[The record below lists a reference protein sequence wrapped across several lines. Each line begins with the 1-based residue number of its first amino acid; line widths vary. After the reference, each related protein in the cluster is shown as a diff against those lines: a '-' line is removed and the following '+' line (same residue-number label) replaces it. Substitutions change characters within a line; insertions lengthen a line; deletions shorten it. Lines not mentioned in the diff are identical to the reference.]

1 MDRIVELARELGAAL
16 QQDERYIRIQMA
28 QSAADEDKD
37 LQDAIGEFNL
47 KRISLQNESARETQD
62 EAKIEQLTTEVSEV
76 YTKIMENPS
85 MIAYT
90 AARPDLDRLLET
102 VARIITLSAQGEDP
116 YAIPES
122 SENCSG
128 NCSSCGGCH

>member
-85 MIAYT
+85 MIAYN

>member
-16 QQDERYIRIQMA
+16 QQDERYIRIQMVQA
-28 QSAADEDKD
+28 AADEDKD

-85 MIAYT
+85 MIAYN

>member
-1 MDRIVELARELGAAL
+1 MDRMIELARELGAAL
-16 QQDERYIRIQMA
+16 QQDERYIRVQMA
-28 QSAADEDKD
+28 QAAADEDKE
-37 LQDAIGEFNL
+37 LQELIGAFNL
-47 KRISLQNESARETQD
+47 KRIAMQNEASRETPD
-62 EAKIEQLTTEVSEV
+62 EDKVNALTDEVSEL
-76 YTKIMENPS
+76 YQKIMENPS
-85 MIAYT
+85 MMAYN
-90 AARPDLDRLLET
+90 AAKPELDRVMEA

>member
-1 MDRIVELARELGAAL
+1 MDRIIDLARDLGAAL

-28 QSAADEDKD
+28 QAAADEDKD

-47 KRISLQNESARETQD
+47 KRIALQNESARETQD
-62 EAKIEQLTTEVSEV
+62 EAKIDQLTTEVSEV

-85 MIAYT
+85 MIAYN
-90 AARPDLDRLLET
+90 AARPELDRLLET

-122 SENCSG
+122 SESCSG
-128 NCSSCGGCH
+128 NCGSCSGCH

>member
-1 MDRIVELARELGAAL
+1 MDRIIELARGLGAAL
-16 QQDERYIRIQMA
+16 QEDERYIRIQMA
-28 QSAADEDKD
+28 QTAADADKE

-47 KRISLQNESARETQD
+47 KRIALQNESARETPD
-62 EAKIEQLTTEVSEV
+62 EAKVESLTDDVTAA

-85 MIAYT
+85 MIAYN
-90 AARPDLDRLLET
+90 AARPDLDRLLEA

-122 SENCSG
+122 SESCSG
-128 NCSSCGGCH
+128 NCSRCGGCH